1 MHTFLFSISVFL
13 AGVLSFFSPCIF
25 PLLPVY
31 IGILLDSEDKPR
43 TVRFLGREIAW
54 YGLVKTLCFIA
65 GISCVF
71 FILGYG
77 AGFLGAIINS
87 SWFRYVMGIIIILLG
102 VHQMELIN
110 IKPLQMQKNVA
121 FKKDSKRNEFLSVFV
136 LGITF
141 SFGWTPCIGPILSSV
156 LALAASGGNGAF
168 QGAILTLVYTLG
180 MALPF
185 LILALA
191 SSFVMQYFNKIK
203 PYMGLL
209 KKIGGVIIIL
219 MGILLMLGQLNAL
232 SGLFG

>member
-1 MHTFLFSISVFL
+1 METFLFSVSVFL

-65 GISCVF
+65 GISCIF
-71 FILGYG
+71 FILGFG

-110 IKPLQMQKNVA
+110 IKPLQKIVNA
-121 FKKDSKRNEFLSVFV
+121 
-136 LGITF
+136 T
-141 SFGWTPCIGPILSSV
+141 SF
-156 LALAASGGNGAF
+156 F
-168 QGAILTLVYTLG
+168 QHLYW
-180 MALPF
+180 
-185 LILALA
+185 
-191 SSFVMQYFNKIK
+191 
-203 PYMGLL
+203 GLL
-209 KKIGGVIIIL
+209 LVL
-219 MGILLMLGQLNAL
+219 V
-232 SGLFG
+232 GLRVLVLF